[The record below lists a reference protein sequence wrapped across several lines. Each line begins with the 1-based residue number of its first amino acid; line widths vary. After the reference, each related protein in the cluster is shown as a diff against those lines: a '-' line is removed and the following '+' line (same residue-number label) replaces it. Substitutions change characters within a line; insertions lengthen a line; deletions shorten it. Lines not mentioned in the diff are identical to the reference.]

1 MADKYNL
8 GCGTDI
14 RPGFINVDIQR
25 FPGVQKKAN
34 VMAMPDIADASAEFI
49 VAQHILEYIPRL
61 MMIPTLK
68 EWIRILQKDG
78 VLEVRVTDL
87 GELTKAMYLNQVSGE
102 LGLHH
107 EIVLSLIYGQQDS
120 SWDIRYNGF
129 TSDFLQGIFRGL
141 GMEIINVAKEDYDV
155 IVTVK
160 KVV

>member
-8 GCGTDI
+8 GAGTDI
-14 RPGFINVDIQR
+14 RPGFINVDIQK
-25 FPGVQKKAN
+25 FPGIQKKAN
-34 VMAMPDIADASAEFI
+34 VMSMPDIPDSSAEFI

-68 EWIRILQKDG
+68 EWVRILQKDG

-87 GELTKAMYLNQVSGE
+87 GELTKAMYLNQISGE

-107 EIVLSLIYGQQDS
+107 EIVLSLIYGRQDD

-129 TSDFLQGIFRGL
+129 TSDFLQGILRGL
-141 GMEIINVAKEDYDV
+141 GLEITNATREDYDV
-155 IVTVK
+155 IVSAK